1 MAAPIDSTDT
11 KHTGSVSQV
20 SEADRQKAHDLAS
33 AQILRA
39 EKQQQLALSTG
50 ETPEQRHERYAKMFK
65 KLDRDNKG
73 QLSKEDFVAA
83 FNGSLGESVPQVGNT
98 ESHTLKNA
106 DSFVGNL
113 VNLMDTNEDGL
124 VDLAEF
130 QSYLELTEQNLVY
143 LFHII
148 DDKGDGKL
156 DREELIDGMSAV
168 GLGDMDDDT
177 IDSFFK
183 ALDRD
188 KDGYICFEEW
198 RDFLLLVPNEAGS
211 TLKAA
216 YKFFVEELDLSSDG
230 DVIFHRDVLQGLG
243 YFLAGGLAGA
253 ISRTATAPLDRL
265 KVYLIADPIT
275 PATKTAAAGASE
287 AIYESAAKSV
297 KSIKPS
303 GFMARHHVLTS
314 AIKNIWAEAGMKSFF
329 VGNGLN
335 VFKVIPES
343 AMKFGS
349 FETAKKF
356 LCRFEGAED
365 TSELSRASTFLAGG
379 IGGVV
384 SQFVVYPIDT
394 LKFRIQCEPSTGALQ
409 GNALLWHTMKQMW
422 RNGGLSTYYRGLWA
436 GLGGIFPY
444 AALDLGTFEVMKR
457 GYITREATRLGCSES
472 QVQVGNMAVLSM
484 GAISGSVGATL
495 VYPINLLRTRLQAQG
510 TAAHPQTYTGIMDAY
525 HKAVAK
531 DGYRGLFRG
540 LLPNLAKVAPAV
552 SISYLVY
559 ENTKTMLGLE

>member
-1 MAAPIDSTDT
+1 MTDT
-11 KHTGSVSQV
+11 TKPAQQTH
-20 SEADRQKAHDLAS
+20 KS
-33 AQILRA
+33 AEQAQAQLLKA

-50 ETPEQRHERYAKMFK
+50 ETPEQRSARYERMFR
-65 KLDRDNKG
+65 KLDREGKG

-83 FNGSLGESVPQVGNT
+83 FSGSLGGSVP
-98 ESHTLKNA
+98 ESHTLRNA
-106 DSFVGNL
+106 DSLVGNL

-124 VDLAEF
+124 VDLSEF

-156 DREELIDGMSAV
+156 DREELADGMAAV
-168 GLGDMDDDT
+168 GLGDMDSET
-177 IDSFFK
+177 IDDFFS

-188 KDGYICFEEW
+188 KDGYICFDEW

-216 YKFFVEELDLSSDG
+216 YKFFVEELDLSSEG

-275 PATKTAAAGASE
+275 PATKAAASGASE
-287 AIYESAAKSV
+287 AVYESIAKSASKV
-297 KSIKPS
+297 KPPS

-314 AIKNIWAEAGMKSFF
+314 AIKNIWAEGGIRSFF
-329 VGNGLN
+329 IGNGLN

-356 LCRFEGAED
+356 LCQLEGVED
-365 TSELSRASTFLAGG
+365 TAELSRASTFLAGG

-394 LKFRIQCEPSTGALQ
+394 LKFRIQCEPPTGALQ
-409 GNALLWHTMKQMW
+409 GNALLVHTMKQMW

-457 GYITREATRLGCSES
+457 GYITREAKRLGCENSD
-472 QVQVGNMAVLSM
+472 VKIGNMAVLTM
-484 GAISGSVGATL
+484 GALSGSVGATV

-540 LLPNLAKVAPAV
+540 LAPNLAKVAPAV

>member
-1 MAAPIDSTDT
+1 MTDST
-11 KHTGSVSQV
+11 KAPEHTHKTAEQ
-20 SEADRQKAHDLAS
+20 
-33 AQILRA
+33 AQAQQLKA

-50 ETPEQRHERYAKMFK
+50 ETPEQRSTRYERMFR
-65 KLDRDNKG
+65 KLDQKGKG

-83 FNGSLGESVPQVGNT
+83 FSGSLGGSVP
-98 ESHTLKNA
+98 ESHTLRNA
-106 DSFVGNL
+106 DSLVGNL

-156 DREELIDGMSAV
+156 DREELADGMAAV
-168 GLGDMDDDT
+168 GLGDMDSET
-177 IDSFFK
+177 IDDFFR

-188 KDGYICFEEW
+188 KDGYIGFEEW

-216 YKFFVEELDLSSDG
+216 YKFFVEELDLSSEG

-265 KVYLIADPIT
+265 KVYLIADPVT
-275 PATKTAAAGASE
+275 PATKAAASGASE
-287 AIYESAAKSV
+287 AVYESLAKNASKV
-297 KSIKPS
+297 KPPS
-303 GFMARHHVLTS
+303 GFMARHHVLTN
-314 AIKNIWAEAGMKSFF
+314 AIKNIWAEGGIRSFF
-329 VGNGLN
+329 IGNGLN

-356 LCRFEGAED
+356 LCQLEGVED
-365 TSELSRASTFLAGG
+365 TADLSRASTFLAGG

-394 LKFRIQCEPSTGALQ
+394 LKFRIQCEPPTGALQ

-422 RNGGLSTYYRGLWA
+422 RNGGLATYYRGLWA

-444 AALDLGTFEVMKR
+444 AALDLGCFEVMKR
-457 GYITREATRLGCSES
+457 GYITREAKRLGCENSD
-472 QVQVGNMAVLSM
+472 VKIGNMAVLTM
-484 GAISGSVGATL
+484 GALSGSVGATV

-525 HKAVAK
+525 HKAVTK

-540 LLPNLAKVAPAV
+540 LAPNLAKVAPAV

>member
-1 MAAPIDSTDT
+1 MTEPTKAAE
-11 KHTGSVSQV
+11 HTH
-20 SEADRQKAHDLAS
+20 KS
-33 AQILRA
+33 AEQAQAQLLKA

-50 ETPEQRHERYAKMFK
+50 ETPEQRSARYERMFR
-65 KLDRDNKG
+65 KLDREGKG

-83 FNGSLGESVPQVGNT
+83 FSGSLGGSVP
-98 ESHTLKNA
+98 ESHTLRNA
-106 DSFVGNL
+106 DSLVGNL

-124 VDLAEF
+124 VDLSEF

-156 DREELIDGMSAV
+156 DREELADGMAAV
-168 GLGDMDDDT
+168 GLGDMDSDT
-177 IDSFFK
+177 IDDFFK

-188 KDGYICFEEW
+188 KDGYICFDEW

-216 YKFFVEELDLSSDG
+216 YKFFVEELDLSSEG

-275 PATKTAAAGASE
+275 PATTAAASGASE
-287 AIYESAAKSV
+287 AVYESIAKNAS
-297 KSIKPS
+297 KAKPPS
-303 GFMARHHVLTS
+303 GFMARHHVLIN
-314 AIKNIWAEAGMKSFF
+314 AIKNIWAEGGIRSFF
-329 VGNGLN
+329 IGNGLN

-356 LCRFEGAED
+356 LCQLEGVED
-365 TSELSRASTFLAGG
+365 TADLSRASTFLAGG

-394 LKFRIQCEPSTGALQ
+394 LKFRIQCEPPTGALQ

-422 RNGGLSTYYRGLWA
+422 RNGGLATYYRGLWA

-457 GYITREATRLGCSES
+457 GYITREAKRLGCENSD
-472 QVQVGNMAVLSM
+472 VKIGNMAVLTM
-484 GAISGSVGATL
+484 GALSGSVGATV

-525 HKAVAK
+525 HKAVTK

-540 LLPNLAKVAPAV
+540 LAPNLAKVAPAV